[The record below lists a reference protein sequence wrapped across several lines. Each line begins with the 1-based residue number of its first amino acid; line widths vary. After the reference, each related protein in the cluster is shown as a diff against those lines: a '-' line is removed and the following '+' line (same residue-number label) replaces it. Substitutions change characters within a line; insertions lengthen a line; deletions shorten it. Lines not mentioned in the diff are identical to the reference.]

1 MSSTVVSLHDSSALR
16 GRVMALLLL
25 AYVFNFVD
33 RSIVSILKIPIK
45 AEFGLSDTQLG
56 LLGGLAF
63 ALLYTGLG
71 VPVAW
76 LADRSNRV
84 RIVSAAMALWSLM
97 TALCG
102 AATGFWT
109 LFLAR
114 MGVGVGEAGGVAP
127 SYSIVTDYY
136 PPGARARALAFF
148 SFGIPIGTALGLFA
162 GGWLAQVYGWR
173 TAFVVIGLAGVLI
186 APLVLRFVPE
196 PPRGRYDVTAV
207 KLEPVAFGTAVARVV
222 RIPSFWLLSLG
233 AACSSIL
240 GYGLA
245 FWLPSLYQ
253 QQYGLPLTQVGGF
266 SAIIT
271 LVGGITGIWLGG
283 WLSDRLGPTRPGA
296 YALVPAIAFF
306 LTPPFYL
313 LAFSQI
319 DLMVAGA
326 ILIVPTAL
334 SLAWLGPVNA
344 AVQHIVQP
352 NMRAVTAALLLF
364 VNNLIGLGVGPLLLG
379 ALSDR
384 FKQSMPAEAALRA
397 SLEWSL
403 LIYVVAGV
411 FLLLAASRLAR
422 DWWREPAATGGGV

>member
-1 MSSTVVSLHDSSALR
+1 MSDSVTMQDPPALR
-16 GRVMALLLL
+16 ARVMALLLL
-25 AYVFNFVD
+25 AYIFNFVD

-45 AEFGLSDTQLG
+45 TEFGLSDTQLG

-71 VPVAW
+71 IPVAW

-84 RIVSAAMALWSLM
+84 RIVATAMALWSVM

-127 SYSIVTDYY
+127 SYSLVSDYY

-148 SFGIPIGTALGLFA
+148 SFGIPIGTAFGLFA
-162 GGWLAQVYGWR
+162 GGWLAAEYGWR
-173 TAFVVIGLAGVLI
+173 TAFVVIGLAGVLV
-186 APLVLRFVPE
+186 APLLLWKVPE
-196 PPRGRYDVTAV
+196 PARSRYDPGASALPSV
-207 KLEPVAFGTAVARVV
+207 PFGTAVLRVIRV
-222 RIPSFWLLSLG
+222 PSFWYLSFG

-253 QQYGLPLTQVGGF
+253 QQYGLPLTQVGTF
-266 SAIIT
+266 SAVIT

-283 WLSDRLGPTRPGA
+283 WLSDKLGGARPGA
-296 YALVPAIAFF
+296 YALVPALAFF

-313 LAFSQI
+313 FAFSLT
-319 DLMVAGA
+319 DLWIAA
-326 ILIVPTAL
+326 IVLTVPTAL
-334 SLAWLGPVNA
+334 SLAWLGPVNS
-344 AVQHIVQP
+344 AVQHVVPP
-352 NMRAVTAALLLF
+352 NMRAVTAAMLLF
-364 VNNLIGLGVGPLLLG
+364 VNNLLGLGVGPLLLG
-379 ALSDR
+379 ALSDHFAQTR
-384 FKQSMPAEAALRA
+384 PAGEALRA

-403 LIYVVAGV
+403 LFYVAAGL
-411 FLLLAASRLAR
+411 FLLAAAARLRR
-422 DWWREPAATGGGV
+422 DWHRA